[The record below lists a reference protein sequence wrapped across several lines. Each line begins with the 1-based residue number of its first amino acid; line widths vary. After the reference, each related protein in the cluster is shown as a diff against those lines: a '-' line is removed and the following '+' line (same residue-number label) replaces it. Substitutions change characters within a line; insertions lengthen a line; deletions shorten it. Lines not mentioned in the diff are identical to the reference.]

1 MPGREPHWWYGAGPH
16 WQATLLSPFATI
28 AGAVAA
34 ARIAKP
40 PSYRSRLP
48 VVCVGNFTVGGSG
61 KTPLALLIARLVADA
76 GFEPWFLTRG
86 YGGKVTGPLRVDA
99 SAHNSDD
106 VGDEPLLLARQGP
119 TIVSRDRVAG
129 AKAIEAA
136 ASPRT
141 VIIMD
146 DGLQNPY
153 LAKDLVVAVISGDRG
168 LGNGHVI
175 PAGPLRAP
183 LSKQIGLA
191 DLIVVTGQNGSEN
204 RSVMQCLSGMT
215 GSPIVAATT
224 RAAQN
229 AEILRGRRVVAFAGI
244 ANPQRFFSMLENLGS
259 VIIERRVFADHH
271 AFSDSE
277 ARDLIDAARRTSADL
292 ITTEKD
298 LARLSGRA
306 GVCAELLAHST
317 ALAIETTFEDSD
329 LAILKGKIGDVL
341 GC

>member
-1 MPGREPHWWYGAGPH
+1 MPGREPHWWYSARPH
-16 WQATLLSPFATI
+16 WQTTLLSPFATI

-34 ARIAKP
+34 ARLAKP
-40 PSYRSRLP
+40 PSHRSPVP

-86 YGGKVTGPLRVDA
+86 YGGKVAGPLHVDL

-106 VGDEPLLLARQGP
+106 VGDEPLLLARRAS
-119 TIVSRDRVAG
+119 TVVSRDRVAG

-136 ASPRT
+136 ASPRA

-168 LGNGHVI
+168 LGNGRMI

-191 DLIVVTGQNGSEN
+191 DLIVITGQAGSEN
-204 RSVMQCLSGMT
+204 SSLVQRLRDITRV
-215 GSPIVAATT
+215 PIIPATT
-224 RAAQN
+224 RVAGS
-229 AEILRGRRVVAFAGI
+229 AETFRGRRVIAFAGI

-259 VIIERRVFADHH
+259 VIVERRVFGDHH

-298 LARLSGRA
+298 LARLSGRTGA
-306 GVCAELLAHST
+306 CAELHDHSA

-329 LAILKGKIGDVL
+329 LAILKDKIGKVI
-341 GC
+341 GR